1 MDSKRRRFLPVWI
14 LLFLLVPGGSIAAD
28 LRFQSSTQYLWYTD
42 PFQDEDQSDLVQ
54 YVKIGATEID
64 PEGRFSAFG
73 YGRVSYQFGGS
84 DDPALGDA
92 DGAIGRLYFLYVNY
106 ALPEQRGDIRLGR
119 QYVAVG
125 AGAGTIDG
133 IQAQVRNLG
142 PVTFSVFAG
151 YEVRFART
159 TDRSGTGDYLLGA
172 SAGGSFLKGNNLE
185 LSYISRYDQN
195 DQVRE
200 MAGLHA
206 SQILYGKAKGYLDW
220 RFDLLHESTGE
231 FLLGAK
237 YFALPGPVTLTGE
250 YYYSYPTFDADTIYT
265 AFAVTSYWE
274 ALGRADW
281 ILSDEYTLYGSYT
294 RGDYDGPTAD
304 AVALGIRARPR
315 KFAGLGVNASMDYRS
330 GYPGDLTGF
339 QISADYAYRKSLL
352 AAGVTY
358 DVFQR
363 DSMADDFSAKKF
375 WVACSCDFRE
385 NMTAKI
391 RVEDTVTRRSSD
403 EFQGRA
409 SVDIRF

>member
-1 MDSKRRRFLPVWI
+1 MGSSRRFLPVWLLLI
-14 LLFLLVPGGSIAAD
+14 LLAPGLSLAAD

-42 PFQDEDQSDLVQ
+42 PFQDKDQSDLVQ
-54 YVKIGATEID
+54 YVKIGATKID
-64 PEGRFSAFG
+64 PQGRFSAFG
-73 YGRVSYQFGGS
+73 YGRVSHQFGGG
-84 DDPALGDA
+84 DDPALSDA
-92 DGAIGRLYFLYVNY
+92 DGVIGRLYFLYLDY
-106 ALPEQRGDIRLGR
+106 MLPQDRGEIRLGR

-133 IQAQVRNLG
+133 IQVQVRTLG
-142 PVTFSVFAG
+142 PVILSAFAG
-151 YEVRFART
+151 YDVRFAQT
-159 TDRSGTGDYLLGA
+159 TDRTQSGNYLIGA

-185 LSYISRYDQN
+185 LSYLSKYDED

-206 SQILYGKAKGYLDW
+206 DQNLFGKAKGYLDW
-220 RFDLLHESTGE
+220 RYDLLQESTAE
-231 FLLGAK
+231 FLAGGK
-237 YFALPGPVTLTGE
+237 YFALPGLVTLTGE
-250 YYYSYPTFDADTIYT
+250 YYFSYPTFDADTIYT

-281 ILSDEYTLYGSYT
+281 VLSDEYTLYGSYT
-294 RGDYDGPTAD
+294 RADYDGPTAD
-304 AVALGIRARPR
+304 AAALGVRAHPK
-315 KFAGLGVNASMDYRS
+315 KFAGLGVDASVDYRN

-339 QISADYAYRKSLL
+339 RLSADYAYRNALL
-352 AAGVTY
+352 AAGITY
-358 DVFQR
+358 DVLQR

-375 WVACSCDFRE
+375 WVACSCDFRQ

-391 RVEDTVTRRSSD
+391 RVEDTVTRQSSN